1 VNTTQTTLV
10 TKTTGCVA
18 SPGPK
23 AAAGARAYAN
33 AAVAGLIGR
42 IEGSWLIAS
51 PKSMT
56 VPTFHDR
63 WPLCSST

>member
-1 VNTTQTTLV
+1 VNTTQTLV
-10 TKTTGCVA
+10 NETTGCVA
-18 SPGPK
+18 SPRPK
-23 AAAGARAYAN
+23 VVVAARTYAN
-33 AAVAGLIGR
+33 AAVDGLSGR
-42 IEGSWLIAS
+42 IEGSWLIAT